1 MGFSVRQGRRAFP
14 AASAALA
21 LVPLAGILLT
31 GCVEPGVREPLVVS
45 PPSAIAPLPSDA
57 GSGVPSAE
65 AGMKLVQPSFEMRTV
80 QALVGQAEN
89 TAASRP
95 PLDHGAV
102 ALPARAFETPS
113 VAQANLI
120 QSPSMPSLT
129 MADRVVALQTQTM
142 LAGLA
147 CGRVWADPSAFQRYA
162 DFTVRNSS
170 LLRRS
175 QSEVAGRLGGVEAF
189 DRMHTR
195 ISNGESRRLID
206 LGDAVY
212 CAEMRKPFYVVVALD
227 EPRLAGMAMDHETV
241 IASLQ

>member
-1 MGFSVRQGRRAFP
+1 MGFPVRQGRRAFP
-14 AASAALA
+14 AAPAALA

-31 GCVEPGVREPLVVS
+31 GCVEPGVGEPLVVS
-45 PPSAIAPLPSDA
+45 RPSAH
-57 GSGVPSAE
+57 

-80 QALVGQAEN
+80 QALVGQAG
-89 TAASRP
+89 TAAPPPHP
-95 PLDHGAV
+95 PLDHGGV
-102 ALPARAFETPS
+102 ALPARVSETPS
-113 VAQANLI
+113 VAQADLI
-120 QSPSMPSLT
+120 RSPSMPSFT

-147 CGRVWADPSAFQRYA
+147 CGGVWADPSAFQKYA

-175 QSEVAGRLGGVEAF
+175 QSEVAARLGGVEAF

-206 LGDAVY
+206 LGDAAY

-227 EPRLAGMAMDHETV
+227 EPRFAGMAMDHETV